1 MHVRRHAMKDLPTSD
16 DGLEEVRTFT
26 AVCVAA
32 NTMNTVTLPRQGA
45 GGLVDWEYTCA
56 VLLYGHCSTVFS

>member
-32 NTMNTVTLPRQGA
+32 NTINTVNTTPPGC
-45 GGLVDWEYTCA
+45 LVDWEFTCA
-56 VLLYGHCSTVFS
+56 VLLYEHCTTVFS